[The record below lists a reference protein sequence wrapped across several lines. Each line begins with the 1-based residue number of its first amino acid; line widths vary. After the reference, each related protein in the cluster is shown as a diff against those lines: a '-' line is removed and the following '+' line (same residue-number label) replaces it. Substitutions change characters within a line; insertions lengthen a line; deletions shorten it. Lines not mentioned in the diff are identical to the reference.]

1 MLLCYDNDG
10 VYVDNNMSIINDI
23 KLQWGEPIASIAYIS
38 TGGFSRSQMFRDR
51 FNTLSTI
58 M

>member
-10 VYVDNNMSIINDI
+10 VYVDNSMSIINDI

-38 TGGFSRSQMFRDR
+38 TGQFNEMFIALVLMD
-51 FNTLSTI
+51 FLI
-58 M
+58 AH